1 MEKRNFKDNTLIE
14 YGGKNLEHI
23 IIIPI
28 YTEPYDVIEEAVL
41 SVIGNDYRYKENL
54 TILLASESRAP
65 HAVEHA
71 NEIIKQHGTKIQI
84 INIVHPDGLPD
95 EGKVK

>member
-1 MEKRNFKDNTLIE
+1 MEKRNFKNSPIIE
-14 YGGKNLEHI
+14 LSGENLEHI

-41 SVIGNDYRYKENL
+41 SVVGNDYRYKENL
-54 TILLASESRAP
+54 TILLAAESRAP
-65 HAVEHA
+65 HAVAHA
-71 NEIIKQHGTKIQI
+71 DEIIAQHGTKIQI